1 MKFASVKTKRGINQG
16 KFNFT
21 GEELAERD
29 VRKSCAPTGFYTNH
43 DTSYTG
49 IVLRDKNGNCTYFDR
64 THSCVYAF
72 DKDIW
77 KHTMFTWQSTM
88 TSLAVKLVD

>member
-16 KFNFT
+16 KFNFS
-21 GEELAERD
+21 GEELAERN
-29 VRKSCAPTGFYTNH
+29 SYAPTGFYTND

-49 IVLRDKNGNCTYFDR
+49 IVFRDHNANCTYFDR
-64 THSCVYAF
+64 AHGCVYQF

-77 KHTMFTWQSTM
+77 KHSMFTWQSTM
-88 TSLAVKLVD
+88 SSISVKLTD

>member
-16 KFNFT
+16 KFTFS
-21 GEELAERD
+21 GEELAGCD
-29 VRKSCAPTGFYTNH
+29 VRISYAPTGFYTND

-49 IVLRDKNGNCTYFDR
+49 IVFRDHNGNCTYFDR
-64 THSCVYAF
+64 THGCVYAF

-77 KHTMFTWQSTM
+77 KHSMFTWQSTM
-88 TSLAVKLVD
+88 SSLAVKLTD